1 MLNVCDTF
9 LLVVVV
15 GFHVDYQNN
24 YDKRQFLASML
35 LPNDPDEG
43 RLVFIMK
50 IFSFF
55 FNLFLSFLACNKT
68 ISYFDEVVTVIQLNA
83 ISGRYLSC

>member
-1 MLNVCDTF
+1 MLNICDTF
-9 LLVVVV
+9 FVVV

-55 FNLFLSFLACNKT
+55 FKNLFLSFFACNKT
-68 ISYFDEVVTVIQLNA
+68 IRYFDEVVTVIQLNV
-83 ISGRYLSC
+83 ILGHYL